1 VTKSIEVVYLGEDLL
16 TMNVSTNYIEQNLID
31 LDKGPLPDEVVKALD
46 EAWEVVRPMMSKYWH

>member
-1 VTKSIEVVYLGEDLL
+1 VYLGEDLL